1 MLRANWPL
9 KTVVTLVTLTSL
21 HCGCLR
27 SRKWAEA
34 RGTRGAQQ
42 VPGRG
47 RGGGRRDA
55 TGRP

>member
-9 KTVVTLVTLTSL
+9 KTVVTLTSL